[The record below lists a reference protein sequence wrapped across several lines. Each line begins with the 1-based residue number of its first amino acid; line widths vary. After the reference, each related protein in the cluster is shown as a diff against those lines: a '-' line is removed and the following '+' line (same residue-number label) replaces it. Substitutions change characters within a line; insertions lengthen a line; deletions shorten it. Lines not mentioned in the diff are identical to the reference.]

1 MKNYSQSTLTQLQHK
16 ARAILLCSITLCL
29 LSAVSYAQS
38 ETSLL
43 AANSINANSLRYL
56 HIDTALQPEKV
67 HTMRDVPWF
76 VEKFKLS
83 LGVFFPVNN
92 TDIKVSNVH
101 TGNGTDLDFEDD
113 LGFNKNST
121 TFLADF
127 QWRSSSRSRFDL
139 SYYRINRSSDYSLKK
154 DITFGDHTYNINSSV
169 NAFFNTSIYRFSY
182 GYAILSKPTY
192 EAGLLVGAHVVKA
205 NLGIGLNGENLNL
218 AYSDDLGFTA
228 PLPDFGLWGG
238 VSLSDRFAL
247 NGEADYLSLKIGDIW
262 GRILGF
268 NFLATYKVLPNLQLS
283 AGYTGLNF
291 KVDVTK
297 TNLEGNLKWGY
308 NGPNITAAFTFGR
321 KSWQ

>member
-1 MKNYSQSTLTQLQHK
+1 MKNYNQSKITLLTFQNK
-16 ARAILLCSITLCL
+16 VILLISILFCSCPAIGFAQNETALF
-29 LSAVSYAQS
+29 AVSNR
-38 ETSLL
+38 TL
-43 AANSINANSLRYL
+43 NSLKYL
-56 HIDTALQPEKV
+56 HIDTAMQSEKV
-67 HTMRDVPWF
+67 NTPRDVPWF

-83 LGVFFPVNN
+83 AGAFFPVNN

-113 LGFNKNST
+113 LGFNKSAA

-139 SYYRINRSSDYSLKK
+139 SYYRINRSSDHTLQR
-154 DITFGDHTYNINSSV
+154 DITFGDHTYNVNASV
-169 NAFFNTSIYRFSY
+169 NAFFNTNIYRFSY

-192 EAGLLVGAHVVKA
+192 EAGLLIGAHIVKA
-205 NLGIGLNGENLNL
+205 NIGMGLNGANLNL
-218 AYSDDLGFTA
+218 AYSDNLGFTA

-238 VSLSDRFAL
+238 VSLSNRFAL
-247 NGEADYLSLKIGDIW
+247 NGEADYLSLKIGDIK
-262 GRILGF
+262 GRIIAF
-268 NFLATYKVLPNLQLS
+268 NFLATYKVIQNLQVS

-291 KVDVTK
+291 NVDVTK

-308 NGPNITAAFTFGR
+308 NGPTITAAYTFGR